1 MDKTLNRPL
10 FKKRAQEIHSKV
22 NPKQLPKFFV
32 GGLAALGGTAMN
44 VGRAAI
50 APAYRYLAPKMSS
63 FFARPGVQ
71 TGLVGL
77 EGYGIGVGSR
87 EMAEGIKEGD
97 TGKFI
102 SGATYAVPGAAFLP
116 GTAKRA
122 GISALRETGEYL
134 TPRMTDLAQ
143 KIVRNPGK
151 TTLAAVGA
159 GTASPLLSPAGT
171 PEGMTQE
178 DYLADVQDRLIY
190 SKTEYK
196 PDPKKKV
203 TENLKEYR
211 EMSKEFQA
219 RPIGIKNPK
228 TEEEQLLNDQLKT
241 INKIDTT
248 AKELGVDLT
257 KASDDQLKQIAIE
270 TNVDE
275 STVRQM
281 LGKGQKQMGPQEM
294 AGPGDTG
301 GEGGQMP
308 MNPIPKMTGNEG
320 PAEIAYLKNK
330 RTKDL
335 QGGKEVSGTLAG
347 QFKQFKDELN
357 KLTGTSNE
365 NLNNLLMM
373 RAAGTLLSGKS
384 PQQGMA
390 GFLDVAG
397 QALGSTAD
405 AMIGMKLQQQKT
417 DMDLAQAFL
426 KMKQEKAK
434 GAGMLTTGDKT
445 VRVSDPSVPGG
456 FRNVRVSLGK
466 DNKYYVRQFNP
477 ETGEQSFAPADFT
490 GTDVKRND
498 DKLNGALMGLE
509 DNRRGGKMIDFVI
522 QNAEKGGTKAAL
534 GLLAEDSLGTFDFFA
549 GGNLGAD
556 SSVIDQQIVDAM
568 ESNTSREFV
577 DLEGGKLNLFNKE
590 SDNMKQRFNNDL
602 QDARENGAKE
612 VEKQLKNAGIIA
624 KNYRP
629 TEEDL
634 RAYTK
639 LALIEQRMNYIVANA
654 NKSEDRLT
662 QKDIDN
668 AAKRTQIIKYITSPR
683 TIRLNYEQLREEFA
697 EKAGTYLSQFKLN
710 GGEESYIQNNFMDIP
725 GVALQYQRKNTE
737 FMRGQKVNNQVSRSD
752 ILSTIPIGG

>member
-10 FKKRAQEIHSKV
+10 FKKRAQEIHAKV
-22 NPKQLPKFFV
+22 NPKQVPKFFV
-32 GGLAALGGTAMN
+32 GGLAALGSAGIQGA
-44 VGRAAI
+44 RALA

-116 GTAKRA
+116 GSARRA

-151 TTLAAVGA
+151 TTLTAIGA
-159 GTASPLLSPAGT
+159 GTASPLLSPAGS

-190 SKTEYK
+190 SKPEYK

-248 AKELGVDLT
+248 AKTLGVDLT
-257 KASDDQLKQIAIE
+257 KASDEQLKQIAIE

-275 STVRQM
+275 ATVRQM

-301 GEGGQMP
+301 GEGGMMP
-308 MNPIPKMTGNEG
+308 MNPVPKMTGNEG

-335 QGGKEVSGTLAG
+335 QGGKEISGTLAG

-417 DMDLAQAFL
+417 DMDLAKAFL

-434 GAGMLTTGDKT
+434 GMEMLTTGDKT

-498 DKLNGALMGLE
+498 DKLNAALMGLE

-534 GLLAEDSLGTFDFFA
+534 GLLAEDTLGTFDFFA

-568 ESNTSREFV
+568 ENNTSREFV
-577 DLEGGKLNLFNKE
+577 DIEGGKLNLFNKE
-590 SDNMKQRFNNDL
+590 ADNMKQRFNNDL
-602 QDARENGAKE
+602 QEARENGAKE
-612 VEKQLKNAGIIA
+612 VEKQLKKAGLIA

-639 LALIEQRMNYIVANA
+639 LALIEQRMKYIVANA

-683 TIRLNYEQLREEFA
+683 TIRLNYEQLREEFN
-697 EKAGTYLSQFKLN
+697 EKAGSYLNQYKLN
-710 GGEESYIQNNFMDIP
+710 GGDEQFIQENFMDIP
-725 GVALQYQRKNTE
+725 GVSAAYNQKNKE
-737 FMRGQKVNNQVSRSD
+737 FMRQQAISNQQSRAD

>member
-1 MDKTLNRPL
+1 
-10 FKKRAQEIHSKV
+10 
-22 NPKQLPKFFV
+22 
-32 GGLAALGGTAMN
+32 
-44 VGRAAI
+44 
-50 APAYRYLAPKMSS
+50 
-63 FFARPGVQ
+63 
-71 TGLVGL
+71 
-77 EGYGIGVGSR
+77 
-87 EMAEGIKEGD
+87 
-97 TGKFI
+97 
-102 SGATYAVPGAAFLP
+102 
-116 GTAKRA
+116 
-122 GISALRETGEYL
+122 
-134 TPRMTDLAQ
+134 
-143 KIVRNPGK
+143 
-151 TTLAAVGA
+151 
-159 GTASPLLSPAGT
+159 
-171 PEGMTQE
+171 MTQE

-190 SKTEYK
+190 SKPEYK

-211 EMSKEFQA
+211 EMSKEFQS

-248 AKELGVDLT
+248 ANKLGVDLT
-257 KASDDQLKQIAIE
+257 KASDEQLKQIAIE

-275 STVRQM
+275 ATVRQM
-281 LGKGQKQMGPQEM
+281 LGKGQKQMGPQDTTM

-308 MNPIPKMTGNEG
+308 MNPVPKMTGNEG

-335 QGGKEVSGTLAG
+335 QGGAELSGSLSG

-357 KLTGTSNE
+357 KMTGSSNE

-373 RAAGTLLSGKS
+373 RTAATLLSGKS

-390 GFLDVAG
+390 GFLDITG

-405 AMIGMKLQQQKT
+405 AMIGIKLQQQKT

-466 DNKYYVRQFNP
+466 DNKYYERKITPDGQQYF
-477 ETGEQSFAPADFT
+477 EEALFT

-498 DKLNGALMGLE
+498 DKLNAALMGLE

-568 ESNTSREFV
+568 ENNTSREFI
-577 DLEGGKLNLFNKE
+577 DFEGGRVNIFNKE
-590 SDNMKQRFNNDL
+590 ADNMKQKFNNDL
-602 QDARENGAKE
+602 QNAKENGAKE
-612 VEKQLKNAGIIA
+612 VEKQLKKAGLIA

-639 LALIEQRMNYIVANA
+639 LALIEQRMKYIVANA

-683 TIRLNYEQLREEFA
+683 TIRLNYEQLRDEFN
-697 EKAGTYLSQFKLN
+697 EKAGSYLNQYKLN
-710 GGEESYIQNNFMDIP
+710 GGDEQFIQENFMDIP
-725 GVALQYQRKNTE
+725 GVASAYNQKNQE
-737 FMRGQKVNNQVSRSD
+737 YMRQQAIANQQSRSD

>member
-1 MDKTLNRPL
+1 
-10 FKKRAQEIHSKV
+10 
-22 NPKQLPKFFV
+22 
-32 GGLAALGGTAMN
+32 
-44 VGRAAI
+44 
-50 APAYRYLAPKMSS
+50 
-63 FFARPGVQ
+63 
-71 TGLVGL
+71 
-77 EGYGIGVGSR
+77 
-87 EMAEGIKEGD
+87 
-97 TGKFI
+97 
-102 SGATYAVPGAAFLP
+102 
-116 GTAKRA
+116 
-122 GISALRETGEYL
+122 
-134 TPRMTDLAQ
+134 
-143 KIVRNPGK
+143 
-151 TTLAAVGA
+151 
-159 GTASPLLSPAGT
+159 
-171 PEGMTQE
+171 
-178 DYLADVQDRLIY
+178 
-190 SKTEYK
+190 
-196 PDPKKKV
+196 
-203 TENLKEYR
+203 
-211 EMSKEFQA
+211 
-219 RPIGIKNPK
+219 
-228 TEEEQLLNDQLKT
+228 
-241 INKIDTT
+241 
-248 AKELGVDLT
+248 
-257 KASDDQLKQIAIE
+257 
-270 TNVDE
+270 
-275 STVRQM
+275 
-281 LGKGQKQMGPQEM
+281 MGPQEM

-308 MNPIPKMTGNEG
+308 MNPVPKMTGNEG

-335 QGGKEVSGTLAG
+335 QGGKEISGTLAG

-417 DMDLAQAFL
+417 DMDLAKAFL

-434 GAGMLTTGDKT
+434 GMEMLTTGDKT

-498 DKLNGALMGLE
+498 DKLNAALMGLE

-568 ESNTSREFV
+568 ENNTSREFI
-577 DLEGGKLNLFNKE
+577 DFEGGRVNIFNKE
-590 SDNMKQRFNNDL
+590 ADNMKQKFNNDL

-612 VEKQLKNAGIIA
+612 VEKQLKKAGLIA

-639 LALIEQRMNYIVANA
+639 LALIEQRMKYIVANA

-683 TIRLNYEQLREEFA
+683 TIRLNYEQLRDEFN
-697 EKAGTYLSQFKLN
+697 EKAGSYLNQYKLN
-710 GGEESYIQNNFMDIP
+710 GGDEQFIQENFMDIP
-725 GVALQYQRKNTE
+725 GVAAAYNQKNTE
-737 FMRGQKVNNQVSRSD
+737 YMRQQAIANQQSRSD

>member
-10 FKKRAQEIHSKV
+10 FKKRAQEIHTKV
-22 NPKQLPKFFV
+22 NPKQVPKFFV
-32 GGLAALGGTAMN
+32 GGLAALGSAGIQGA
-44 VGRAAI
+44 RALA

-116 GTAKRA
+116 GSAKRA

-151 TTLAAVGA
+151 TTLTAIGA
-159 GTASPLLSPAGT
+159 GTASPLLSPAGS

-190 SKTEYK
+190 SKPEYK

-248 AKELGVDLT
+248 AKTLGVDLT
-257 KASDDQLKQIAIE
+257 KASDEQLKQIAIE

-301 GEGGQMP
+301 GEGGIMP
-308 MNPIPKMTGNEG
+308 MNPVPKMTGDEG

-335 QGGKEVSGTLAG
+335 QGGKEISGTLAG

-384 PQQGMA
+384 PQTGMA

-417 DMDLAQAFL
+417 DMDLAKAFL
-426 KMKQEKAK
+426 KMKQEKEK
-434 GAGMLTTGDKT
+434 GVGMLTTGDKT
-445 VRVSDPSVPGG
+445 IRVNDPSLPGG
-456 FRNVRVSLGK
+456 FKNVRVSLGK

-490 GTDVKRND
+490 GTDIKRND
-498 DKLNGALMGLE
+498 EKLNAALMGLE

-556 SSVIDQQIVDAM
+556 SSVIDQQIVDSM
-568 ESNTSREFV
+568 ENNTSREFI
-577 DLEGGKLNLFNKE
+577 DFEGGKVNLFNKE
-590 SDNMKQRFNNDL
+590 ANNMKQRFNNDL
-602 QDARENGAKE
+602 QEAKENGAKQ
-612 VEKQLKNAGIIA
+612 VEKQLKKAGLIA
-624 KNYRP
+624 ENYRP

-639 LALIEQRMNYIVANA
+639 LALIEQRMKYIVANA

-683 TIRLNYEQLREEFA
+683 TIRLNYEQLRDEFN
-697 EKAGTYLSQFKLN
+697 EKAGSYLNQYKLN
-710 GGEESYIQNNFMDIP
+710 GGDEDFIQNNFMDIP
-725 GVALQYQRKNTE
+725 GVSAAYNQKNQE
-737 FMRGQKVNNQVSRSD
+737 YMRQQAIANQQSRSD

>member
-10 FKKRAQEIHSKV
+10 FKKRAQEIHAKV
-22 NPKQLPKFFV
+22 NPKQVPKFFV
-32 GGLAALGGTAMN
+32 GGLAALGSAGMQAA
-44 VGRAAI
+44 RAAA

-116 GTAKRA
+116 SSARRA

-151 TTLAAVGA
+151 TTLAAIGA

-190 SKTEYK
+190 SKPEYK

-211 EMSKEFQA
+211 EMSKEFQS

-257 KASDDQLKQIAIE
+257 KASDEQLKQIAIE

-275 STVRQM
+275 TTVRQM

-301 GEGGQMP
+301 GEGGMMP

-335 QGGKEVSGTLAG
+335 QGGKEISGTLAG

-417 DMDLAQAFL
+417 DMDLAKAFL

-434 GAGMLTTGDKT
+434 GVGMLTTGDKT
-445 VRVSDPSVPGG
+445 IRVEDPSLPGG
-456 FRNVRVSLGK
+456 FKNVRVALGK
-466 DNKYYVRQFNP
+466 DNKYYVRQFN
-477 ETGEQSFAPADFT
+477 EQTGEQSFAPADFT
-490 GTDVKRND
+490 GTDMDYDKKAVARNLAG
-498 DKLNGALMGLE
+498 LNE
-509 DNRRGGKMIDFVI
+509 NRRGGKMIEFVI

-568 ESNTSREFV
+568 AKNTSTIGGAGFGKRINIGKTEGDTLTQQFSEDLREA
-577 DLEGGKLNLFNKE
+577 K
-590 SDNMKQRFNNDL
+590 
-602 QDARENGAKE
+602 ENGAKE
-612 VEKQLKNAGIIA
+612 VEKQLKKAGLIG

-629 TEEDL
+629 TEADL

-639 LALIEQRMNYIVANA
+639 LALIEQRMKYIVANA

-683 TIRLNYEQLREEFA
+683 TIRLNYEQLRNEFN
-697 EKAGTYLSQFKLN
+697 EKAYDYLTGYKEA
-710 GGEESYIQNNFMDIP
+710 GGEEKYIQDNFMDIP
-725 GVALQYQRKNTE
+725 GVAAAYNQKNQE
-737 FMRGQKVNNQVSRSD
+737 YMRQQAIANQQSRAD

>member
-1 MDKTLNRPL
+1 V
-10 FKKRAQEIHSKV
+10 H
-22 NPKQLPKFFV
+22 
-32 GGLAALGGTAMN
+32 
-44 VGRAAI
+44 
-50 APAYRYLAPKMSS
+50 
-63 FFARPGVQ
+63 
-71 TGLVGL
+71 
-77 EGYGIGVGSR
+77 
-87 EMAEGIKEGD
+87 
-97 TGKFI
+97 
-102 SGATYAVPGAAFLP
+102 
-116 GTAKRA
+116 
-122 GISALRETGEYL
+122 LRETGEYL

-151 TTLAAVGA
+151 TTLTAVGA
-159 GTASPLLSPAGT
+159 GVASPLLSPAGT

-190 SKTEYK
+190 SKPEYK

-211 EMSKEFQA
+211 EMSKEFQS

-257 KASDDQLKQIAIE
+257 KASDEQLKQIAIE

-275 STVRQM
+275 TTVRQM
-281 LGKGQKQMGPQEM
+281 LGKGQKQMGPQDTTM

-308 MNPIPKMTGNEG
+308 MNPVPKMTGNEG

-335 QGGKEVSGTLAG
+335 QGGKEISGTLAG

-357 KLTGTSNE
+357 KITGTTNE

-466 DNKYYVRQFNP
+466 DNKYYERNLIL
-477 ETGEQSFAPADFT
+477 TGEQSFEADF
-490 GTDVKRND
+490 
-498 DKLNGALMGLE
+498 
-509 DNRRGGKMIDFVI
+509 I
-522 QNAEKGGTKAAL
+522 
-534 GLLAEDSLGTFDFFA
+534 
-549 GGNLGAD
+549 
-556 SSVIDQQIVDAM
+556 
-568 ESNTSREFV
+568 
-577 DLEGGKLNLFNKE
+577 
-590 SDNMKQRFNNDL
+590 
-602 QDARENGAKE
+602 
-612 VEKQLKNAGIIA
+612 
-624 KNYRP
+624 YR
-629 TEEDL
+629 
-634 RAYTK
+634 Y
-639 LALIEQRMNYIVANA
+639 
-654 NKSEDRLT
+654 
-662 QKDIDN
+662 
-668 AAKRTQIIKYITSPR
+668 
-683 TIRLNYEQLREEFA
+683 
-697 EKAGTYLSQFKLN
+697 
-710 GGEESYIQNNFMDIP
+710 
-725 GVALQYQRKNTE
+725 
-737 FMRGQKVNNQVSRSD
+737 
-752 ILSTIPIGG
+752 